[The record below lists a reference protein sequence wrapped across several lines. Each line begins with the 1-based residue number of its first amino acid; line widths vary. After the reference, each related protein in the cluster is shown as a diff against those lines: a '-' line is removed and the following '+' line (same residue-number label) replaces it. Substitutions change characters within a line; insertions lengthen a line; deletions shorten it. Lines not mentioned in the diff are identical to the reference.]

1 MSRPAVIAF
10 RAYLAPMLA
19 TRGFKLSLLFGFIY
33 LGLAGIALVLGEV
46 APALFADAL
55 EAIRLSL
62 IMPGIPVAAVLF
74 GEMPLRDGIRQRTL
88 LYQLLGP
95 APRPALAVVRTVMTA
110 GLLALGACALM
121 LATRILG
128 GAGLAGYPREILAM
142 ALGAFAYTGIFG
154 LIHMVSRR
162 GLIGG
167 LAFFF
172 ILDQPLGQLPFMLR
186 RLSPSYHL
194 SVLADRV
201 IEMHLPI
208 SMTPPEPSLLLSSL
222 VLAGLGAVAM
232 AATAM
237 LFTRK
242 PLGELC

>member
-1 MSRPAVIAF
+1 MSGSAAIAF

-19 TRGFKLSLLFGFIY
+19 TRGFKLSILFGFIY
-33 LGLAGIALVLGEV
+33 IGLAGLAMVLGEI
-46 APALFADAL
+46 APGMFSGAL

-62 IMPGIPVAAVLF
+62 IVPGIPVAAVLF

-95 APRPALAVVRTVMTA
+95 APRGVLAVVRTLMTTA
-110 GLLALGACALM
+110 LLVLGACLLM
-121 LATRILG
+121 LATRILSG
-128 GAGLAGYPREILAM
+128 EGLEGYPREILAIL
-142 ALGAFAYTGIFG
+142 LGAFAYTGLFG
-154 LIHMVSRR
+154 LIHVANRR

-167 LAFFF
+167 LAFYFV
-172 ILDQPLGQLPFMLR
+172 LDQPLAQIPFALR

-201 IEMHLPI
+201 IEIHLPVTV
-208 SMTPPEPSLLLSSL
+208 TPPEPSMIVSSL
-222 VLAGLGAVAM
+222 VLVGIGAVAT
-232 AATAM
+232 AATAV

-242 PLGELC
+242 SLGELC